1 MIGIPLYLVAFGG
14 FGGAD
19 LSRYM
24 SSDGEEASDDDT
36 DETKTKKKT
45 KRPHDDP
52 GSPLDISDLGGL
64 GGLVGMCALVVIAF
78 TLFPQELN
86 GVMNSV
92 SGGLEL
98 STLTPWG
105 KKDDGRVSGGGVPQG
120 ATVPSRAEPPP
131 MTEVPPK
138 MNKVRLSELPVVS
151 LSCHRLT
158 ISACVRSFVPCGL
171 TSLTDTPSSTST
183 LSRL

>member
-1 MIGIPLYLVAFGG
+1 MLPPSFILILLVAMIGIPLYLVAFGG

-24 SSDGEEASDDDT
+24 SSDGEEAASDDDT

-92 SGGLEL
+92 SGVGAVDVD
-98 STLTPWG
+98 TMG
-105 KKDDGRVSGGGVPQG
+105 KER
-120 ATVPSRAEPPP
+120 
-131 MTEVPPK
+131 
-138 MNKVRLSELPVVS
+138 
-151 LSCHRLT
+151 
-158 ISACVRSFVPCGL
+158 
-171 TSLTDTPSSTST
+171 
-183 LSRL
+183 